1 MLAGD
6 GDGGGG
12 GEEGEGGGK
21 YGEFVEAIEGFEY
34 DYGRDRV
41 VKGVVEGEGGV
52 FFLCVCGFVCGVWG
66 VVWVFLG
73 PPCST

>member
-52 FFLCVCGFVCGVWG
+52 FFFVCVRVCVRG
-66 VVWVFLG
+66 LG
-73 PPCST
+73 GFFGFFGTTV